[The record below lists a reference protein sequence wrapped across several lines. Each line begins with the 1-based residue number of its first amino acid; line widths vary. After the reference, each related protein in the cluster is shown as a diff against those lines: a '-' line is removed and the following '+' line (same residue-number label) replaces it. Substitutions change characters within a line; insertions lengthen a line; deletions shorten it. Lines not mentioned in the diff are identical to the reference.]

1 MKVRIARARMAKNV
15 ASTGCCTMTV
25 LLPGSTMNE
34 VRVLV
39 VFKIYIVYKLQCTYA
54 TIYQYA
60 RTEIA
65 GVVRPNGCFGVFIFV
80 VGLLYPRGVGVGGGW
95 GTLFTRFLR
104 P

>member
-39 VFKIYIVYKLQCTYA
+39 VFKIYIVYN
-54 TIYQYA
+54 A
-60 RTEIA
+60 RVYTSMHA
-65 GVVRPNGCFGVFIFV
+65 LGSQA
-80 VGLLYPRGVGVGGGW
+80 
-95 GTLFTRFLR
+95 
-104 P
+104 